1 MTTVTY
7 ETLQTESLLTVN
19 FSLISEN
26 FKIIDGFI
34 KSFPAFQRR
43 VTDMEKAQKATA
55 QDLSNFKLS
64 TQNTFSTINDML

>member
-1 MTTVTY
+1 MIYNWHKLFENGLINILDLHNFIMATVTY

-26 FKIIDGFI
+26 FKIIDSFI

-43 VTDMEKAQKATA
+43 VAD
-55 QDLSNFKLS
+55 
-64 TQNTFSTINDML
+64 I